1 LIGRVLVILLLG
13 FGAAQAQEPEQLAP
27 FVTTPSDVV
36 ASMLR
41 FAGTGPSDLVVDLGS
56 GDGRIPITAATQFGA
71 RGLGIE
77 IDASLVEAS
86 GRNARAAGVAD
97 RVRFVHGDVLREDF
111 SQATVVTVYLLP
123 ALINR
128 LQPKLLDGLQPGT
141 RIVSH
146 AFAMVGW
153 APDRTHTLRIAER
166 HEHQGDTSTIHLWVV
181 PAKARGRWSGGG
193 WDVAIH
199 QNFQQIEVDAR
210 RDGVPVRVLNAQ
222 LSGREIAWDV
232 PGGRFAGRVEGD
244 GIRGALAGVPLVLK
258 KR

>member
-1 LIGRVLVILLLG
+1 LIRRALLILLLG
-13 FGAAQAQEPEQLAP
+13 FGTAQAQEPEQVAP

-36 ASMLR
+36 VSMLR
-41 FAGTGPSDLVVDLGS
+41 FAGTRPSDFVVDLGS

-71 RGLGIE
+71 KGLGIE
-77 IDASLVEAS
+77 IDPSLVEAS
-86 GRNARAAGVAD
+86 SRNARDAGVAD
-97 RVRFVHGDVLREDF
+97 RVRFVHGDVLQEDF

-166 HEHQGDTSTIHLWVV
+166 HQHQGDTSTVHLWVV

-193 WDVAIH
+193 WEVVIH
-199 QNFQQIEVDAR
+199 QNFQQIEVEAR
-210 RDGVPVRVLNAQ
+210 RDGTPVQVRNPR
-222 LSGREIAWDV
+222 LSGRDIAWDA
-232 PGGRFAGRVEGD
+232 PGGRFSGRVEAD
-244 GIRGALAGVPLVLK
+244 AIRGTLAGAPLALA